1 MSEEKILREDVAFL
15 IPAYN
20 EGSAI
25 RKTIDGIPKRFPKI
39 IVVDDGSRDNTKD
52 QVSSTRAQL
61 VSHTVNLGQGA
72 ALQTAIEY
80 ALLDPSIKYFVTY
93 DADGQ
98 HRVED
103 VDTMLNYLQN
113 NPVDIVL
120 GSRFL
125 GKVINMPMAKLVAL
139 KAAIQFSNITSGVR
153 LTDTHNGLR
162 VLNRKAAENMNIQM
176 PDFSHASE
184 VIERIHEKKLRYAE
198 VPVTIEYT
206 NYSRSKGQSIL
217 NAINISFDVIMNKV
231 IR

>member
-1 MSEEKILREDVAFL
+1 MDNRENVRKESKKAVL
-15 IPAYN
+15 IIIPAYN

-98 HRVED
+98 HRVELTRELA
-103 VDTMLNYLQN
+103 VG
-113 NPVDIVL
+113 IV
-120 GSRFL
+120 
-125 GKVINMPMAKLVAL
+125 VL
-139 KAAIQFSNITSGVR
+139 KIAV
-153 LTDTHNGLR
+153 
-162 VLNRKAAENMNIQM
+162 
-176 PDFSHASE
+176 
-184 VIERIHEKKLRYAE
+184 KLRGEADPIMNFLE
-198 VPVTIEYT
+198 IDTGEI
-206 NYSRSKGQSIL
+206 R
-217 NAINISFDVIMNKV
+217 ADVIRAGARLV
-231 IR
+231 C